1 MPEVEPDSTRMLLCV
16 RGLLMPLSTEMLL
29 AIVAPVELPSMLM
42 PAVTLSYTVF
52 ATIV

>member
-1 MPEVEPDSTRMLLCV
+1 
-16 RGLLMPLSTEMLL
+16 MPLSTEMLL